1 MLYYRSAALM
11 AALLLAF
18 VSCGEST
25 VPQDTL
31 GDEGTAEDLVTP
43 SETVDDSTD
52 DIRASE
58 CGQASTEWQG
68 LIPGPC
74 QDGYDEE
81 LEAKANRIERAHQIF
96 VAAGL
101 DVNKDI
107 SVALENE
114 ADRQAIEDFLI
125 NSDSWDFKAHSGKD
139 PLDVITTNHKVAG
152 LYAGVG
158 IAANAYRYGVLR
170 NQDYPSEEIERA
182 RQILLKSLDA
192 LHLAQEITGTDG
204 VIARGFQRNDIP
216 HNDVVTVPL
225 FDEFGNPLPE
235 GDKNN
240 GTWRDDQ
247 SGKYPNY
254 SWEDSVS
261 RDMYVGWV
269 TAQAATWEVIKDDDT
284 IPEQYRTRLKADALS
299 LVKELM
305 KVRCHAEFAPD
316 CYDLEIPDADGRITL
331 HGWLNPQNLDG
342 QIYLPGLENGFHAV
356 MALGIVAA
364 FAYITED
371 PDVIAYL
378 NDDLIATREFP
389 RIIKEHGGE
398 VVDMGIK
405 SNYSNYNMAY
415 AGLWLCM
422 RYLNNQGARDVIQES
437 IGPVFYNTPG
447 KDRQAAEIG
456 YSYYD
461 FIYAAGAAGLRAEG
475 QSTAAIDETAVA
487 SGLNTLRDY
496 HDAPYWDY
504 GVILCPEAIC
514 TEDEPNVAVSDC
526 EPEEGFHLTVLG
538 CKGRNGDLITE
549 EPIPFRLLGPSNYHW
564 RSNPYRPNR
573 EGSGSALLPS
583 VDFRIAYW
591 TGRWARR

>member
-269 TAQAATWEVIKDDDT
+269 TAQAATWEVIKD
-284 IPEQYRTRLKADALS
+284 
-299 LVKELM
+299 
-305 KVRCHAEFAPD
+305 
-316 CYDLEIPDADGRITL
+316 
-331 HGWLNPQNLDG
+331 
-342 QIYLPGLENGFHAV
+342 
-356 MALGIVAA
+356 
-364 FAYITED
+364 
-371 PDVIAYL
+371 
-378 NDDLIATREFP
+378 
-389 RIIKEHGGE
+389 
-398 VVDMGIK
+398 
-405 SNYSNYNMAY
+405 
-415 AGLWLCM
+415 
-422 RYLNNQGARDVIQES
+422 
-437 IGPVFYNTPG
+437 
-447 KDRQAAEIG
+447 
-456 YSYYD
+456 
-461 FIYAAGAAGLRAEG
+461 
-475 QSTAAIDETAVA
+475 
-487 SGLNTLRDY
+487 
-496 HDAPYWDY
+496 
-504 GVILCPEAIC
+504 
-514 TEDEPNVAVSDC
+514 
-526 EPEEGFHLTVLG
+526 
-538 CKGRNGDLITE
+538 
-549 EPIPFRLLGPSNYHW
+549 
-564 RSNPYRPNR
+564 
-573 EGSGSALLPS
+573 
-583 VDFRIAYW
+583 
-591 TGRWARR
+591 